1 MAERDV
7 CCSVTCLA
15 LLISDSGSDEYPEVE
30 EKPKDG
36 DSERAIDLTE
46 EGK

>member
-1 MAERDV
+1 MAERDI

-15 LLISDSGSDEYPEVE
+15 FLISDSGSEEYPEVE
-30 EKPKDG
+30 EQPKDG
-36 DSERAIDLTE
+36 DSERAIGFTE